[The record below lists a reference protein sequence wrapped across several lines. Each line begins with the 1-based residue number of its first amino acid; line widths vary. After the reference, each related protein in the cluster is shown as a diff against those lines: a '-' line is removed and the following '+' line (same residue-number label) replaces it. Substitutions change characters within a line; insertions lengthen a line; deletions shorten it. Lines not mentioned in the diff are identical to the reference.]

1 MSLTGAATRRT
12 RAGRELRPNSS
23 SVSSP
28 ASGPVADGLAKT
40 GEYSIFGLTRAGEPP
55 VSRERRA
62 SFALIIFAIAT
73 VVAVLY
79 SLERYFYRRLL
90 GQEVSLGQLVPSE
103 LVFTYLW
110 ALLTPLVMWMGR
122 RFPVW
127 PAHHGEKSRHTL
139 RNWVAQLLAVV
150 SFVILHVALFTATS
164 MLVAGGRSAIPISR
178 VFTGYLA
185 SWFTLDSIVY
195 CTLLAVYHALVYYRV
210 SQDRAL
216 RASQL
221 EARLAQAQLQVLRMQ
236 LQPHFLFNT
245 LHTISALM
253 HRDVKRADSMI
264 AALSDLLRMSLRS
277 VGVQE
282 VELREELEF
291 LQRYLEIMSLRFG
304 DRLTVTLD
312 IDPEVLD
319 ARVPTLVLQPLVE
332 NSLRHG
338 FGDGMR
344 AGHVHVTVMPDGDML
359 RCEVVDNGRGL
370 PQSGSREGV
379 GTSNTRARLRHLY
392 GERFALELSANPG
405 GGARVSLAIPYHSL
419 ERTAAD

>member
-1 MSLTGAATRRT
+1 MSRTGAAGTRPR
-12 RAGRELRPNSS
+12 REPERRRNL
-23 SVSSP
+23 SP
-28 ASGPVADGLAKT
+28 ASTQANIALADGLAKT

-90 GQEVSLGQLVPSE
+90 GQEVSLGQLVPAE
-103 LVFTYLW
+103 LIFTYLW
-110 ALLTPLVMWMGR
+110 ALLAPLVMWMGR

-127 PAHHGEKSRHTL
+127 GTHHGEDARHTL
-139 RNWVAQLLAVV
+139 RNWIAQLVAVV
-150 SFVILHVALFTATS
+150 SFVVLHVALFTAAS
-164 MLVAGGRSAIPISR
+164 LVLADGMAAIPATR
-178 VFTGYLA
+178 LFTGYLA

-312 IDPEVLD
+312 IDPDVLD

-332 NSLRHG
+332 NAFRHG

-344 AGHVHVTVMPDGDML
+344 AGQVRVTVVPDGEML
-359 RCEVVDNGRGL
+359 RCEVVDNGRGIT
-370 PQSGSREGV
+370 PVGAREGV

-392 GERFALELSANPG
+392 GERFSLELTANPG

>member
-1 MSLTGAATRRT
+1 M
-12 RAGRELRPNSS
+12 
-23 SVSSP
+23 
-28 ASGPVADGLAKT
+28 
-40 GEYSIFGLTRAGEPP
+40 
-55 VSRERRA
+55 
-62 SFALIIFAIAT
+62 
-73 VVAVLY
+73 AVLY
-79 SLERYFYRRLL
+79 SLERYSYRRLL

-127 PAHHGEKSRHTL
+127 AAHHGDEGRHAV
-139 RNWVAQLLAVV
+139 RNWIAQMIAVV
-150 SFVILHVALFTATS
+150 SFVVLHVAMFTVAS
-164 MLVAGGRSAIPISR
+164 LLLAGGATAIPATR
-178 VFTGYLA
+178 LFTGYLA
-185 SWFTLDSIVY
+185 SWFTLDAIVY
-195 CTLLAVYHALVYYRV
+195 CMLLAVYHALVYYRV

-282 VELREELEF
+282 VELREEIDF

-304 DRLTVTLD
+304 DRLTVALD
-312 IDPEVLD
+312 IDEGVLD
-319 ARVPTLVLQPLVE
+319 ARVPTLLLQPLVE
-332 NSLRHG
+332 NALRHG

-344 AGHVHVTVMPDGDML
+344 AGQVRVRVAPDGDML

-370 PQSGSREGV
+370 PAGATREGV
-379 GTSNTRARLRHLY
+379 GISNTRARLRHLY
-392 GERFALELSANPG
+392 GERFSLELKANAG
-405 GGARVSLAIPYHSL
+405 GGARVSLAIPYHPL